1 MTSQIRPTLNLP
13 PLRAIRSYPPGCPRR
28 RLRDDS
34 WAAMISPAPVAS
46 VDAAPMANAIP
57 AIRRES
63 TELEDLSLTFLEDL
77 DIGASGLA
85 TPPTLGGL

>member
-1 MTSQIRPTLNLP
+1 
-13 PLRAIRSYPPGCPRR
+13 
-28 RLRDDS
+28 
-34 WAAMISPAPVAS
+34 MISPAPVAS

>member
-1 MTSQIRPTLNLP
+1 
-13 PLRAIRSYPPGCPRR
+13 
-28 RLRDDS
+28 
-34 WAAMISPAPVAS
+34 MISPAPVAS

-63 TELEDLSLTFLEDL
+63 TELEDLSLILDFLEDL
-77 DIGASGLA
+77 DNGASGLA